1 MIDDDGDGERR
12 KAKTKAKMT
21 AIERIT
27 KAEDQK
33 DGCGTAGSRSRPAV
47 ERKHTEKKREISGLR

>member
-21 AIERIT
+21 AIERNT

-33 DGCGTAGSRSRPAV
+33 DGCGTAGSRSPAV